1 MSIYFLIGIVVVV
14 GIGLLVAISM
24 HNQPKL
30 NKELVRSRWKKVIK
44 FAKEGE
50 AGRQQAIVEGDK
62 LVDYVL
68 RQYKISGDTMA
79 DRMRSAESMIPNY
92 NQLWEAHKLRNK
104 LVHEQNV
111 KLMSKDINRSLK
123 TYQETLKGLKA
134 L

>member
-1 MSIYFLIGIVVVV
+1 MNIFVLVGIVVVV
-14 GIGLLVAISM
+14 GIGLLIAISM
-24 HNQPKL
+24 HNQPKV
-30 NKELVRSRWKKVIK
+30 NKELVRNRWRKVIE

-50 AGRQQAIVEGDK
+50 AGQQQAIVEGDK

-68 RQYKISGDTMA
+68 RQYKISGETMA
-79 DRMRSAESMIPNY
+79 DRMRGAEDMIPNY

-111 KLMSKDINRSLK
+111 KLKNKDINRSLK